1 MARGRSAQPLRAS
14 VLDRLMTPES
24 SAERATKGRGQ
35 VLRELKESVR
45 RDLEDLLN
53 TRWRCSAW
61 PPNLDEL
68 DVSLVN
74 YGLPD
79 FTGANLGAPDNQ
91 EEFRRII
98 QRVIE
103 NYEPRFKKI
112 DVQLIGSA
120 DPMDRVLRFR
130 VEAMLHVEPAPE
142 PIVFDTSLEPLTAN
156 FEVRGG
162 GR

>member
-1 MARGRSAQPLRAS
+1 
-14 VLDRLMTPES
+14 MTPEG
-24 SAERATKGRGQ
+24 SAERGTKGRGQ

-53 TRWRCSAW
+53 TRWRCSSW

-112 DVQLIGSA
+112 DVQLIDSA

-130 VEAMLHVEPAPE
+130 VEAMLRVEPAPE